1 MDSKIPRVPV
11 NRDRLAELFK
21 IVYELRAEIA
31 ELKNPTTTTEGGDD
45 TTGSNDDTN
54 GEPVEP

>member
-21 IVYELRAEIA
+21 LVYELKAEVA
-31 ELKNPTTTTEGGDD
+31 ELKNPTTDD
-45 TTGSNDDTN
+45 TTTTGGSNEEDTD
-54 GEPVEP
+54 

>member
-21 IVYELRAEIA
+21 LVYELKAEVA
-31 ELKNPTTTTEGGDD
+31 ELKNPTTEEGDD
-45 TTGSNDDTN
+45 TGDDQN
-54 GEPVEP
+54 GL